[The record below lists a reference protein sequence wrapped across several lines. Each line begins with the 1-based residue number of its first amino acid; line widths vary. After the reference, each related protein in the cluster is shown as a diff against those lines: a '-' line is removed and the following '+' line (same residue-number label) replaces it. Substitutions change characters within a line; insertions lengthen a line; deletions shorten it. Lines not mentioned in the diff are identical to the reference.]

1 MKIRNRNKKKFKLI
15 VKELR
20 ILTNN
25 KIIDE
30 MKFNKYI
37 SSYKD
42 FLKYGNC
49 SSLYHKV
56 LKN

>member
-1 MKIRNRNKKKFKLI
+1 MKIRNRTKNKFKLI

-25 KIIDE
+25 KIINE
-30 MKFNKYI
+30 MEFNKHI
-37 SSYKD
+37 SSYKG